1 MKTRFW
7 LCFSVFCLLLLPAP
21 TVLAES
27 ETDCSR
33 DDLPQQSM
41 NICAAQDYRKVDAE
55 LNRLYKQVMA
65 DLTPERRQQLL
76 TAQLAWLKYR
86 DAHCKFEADAWKG
99 GSMAPFIHGT
109 CMARL
114 TRERNL
120 WLKSE
125 LENDG

>member
-1 MKTRFW
+1 M
-7 LCFSVFCLLLLPAP
+7 
-21 TVLAES
+21 LAEP

-41 NICAAQDYRKVDAE
+41 NICAAQAYRQADAE
-55 LNRLYKQVMA
+55 LNRLYKRVMA
-65 DLTPERRQQLL
+65 DLSPERRQQLL

-109 CMARL
+109 CMAQL

-120 WLKSE
+120 WLSSQ
-125 LENDG
+125 LESGD